1 MTLEELILH
10 IPGDI
15 RLFAGPRL
23 RRTFRRPHPA
33 EDPDAPG
40 SEWRDFMAKSRLV
53 PVFDGHN
60 DTLLHLALKSPGTEE
75 DFLTGRD
82 GHIDLPKA
90 QAGGL
95 AGGLFA
101 MFTPSKKWTK
111 EIRWRE
117 MGPKGPKESKGWE
130 VPMAGRVPQTTALNA
145 VMAMMASLLRVEKLS
160 KGQVKVV
167 RTHRQLTS
175 AMDRGVLAAVMHIEG
190 VEAIRTDL
198 DALGVLYEAGL
209 RSLGPVWS
217 RPNAFG
223 HGVPFNFPDSPDIG
237 PGLTPAGKDLV
248 RLCNQL
254 GNPGGPLPPE
264 RKRVLGCGGPLQ
276 GSHRGFPLGRLEAV
290 PVPQKPHGRPTPGH
304 GRIGWNRRRE
314 LRPGLLAEG
323 RMGDRRTT
331 VKEIAQTRGVHRR
344 KDRDGPC
351 GVRIRFRWDSD
362 SPGHEGCVRSSP
374 PHGALKERGIK
385 GAALKKVAHGNWLRV
400 LKETWKG

>member
-1 MTLEELILH
+1 
-10 IPGDI
+10 
-15 RLFAGPRL
+15 
-23 RRTFRRPHPA
+23 
-33 EDPDAPG
+33 
-40 SEWRDFMAKSRLV
+40 MASSRLV

-75 DFLTGRD
+75 DFFTGRE

-117 MGPKGPKESKGWE
+117 VGPKGPKEGKGWD
-130 VPMAGRVPQTTALNA
+130 VPIAGKVPQTTALNA

-175 AMDRGVLAAVMHIEG
+175 AIDRGVLAAVMHIEG

-198 DALGVLYEAGL
+198 DALGVLYETGL

-237 PGLTPAGKDLV
+237 PGLTSAGKDLV
-248 RLCNQL
+248 RLCNDL
-254 GNPGGPLPPE
+254 GIL
-264 RKRVLGCGGPLQ
+264 VDL
-276 GSHRGFPLGRLEAV
+276 SHLNEKGFWDVVGLSKAPIVASHSGVWKLCRSPRNLTDD
-290 PVPQKPHGRPTPGH
+290 Q
-304 GRIGWNRRRE
+304 
-314 LRPGLLAEG
+314 LLAIGESGGIVGVNFARAFLRKDG
-323 RMGDRRTT
+323 RDRRTT
-331 VKEIAQTRGVHRR
+331 VHEIAKHVEYIAEKIGIDHVGLGSDFDGTQIPQDM
-344 KDRDGPC
+344 KDASGLPLLMD
-351 GVRIRFRWDSD
+351 
-362 SPGHEGCVRSSP
+362 
-374 PHGALKERGIK
+374 ALKEKGIT
-385 GAALKKVAHGNWLRV
+385 GAKLKKVAHGNWLRV
-400 LKETWKG
+400 LKETWRR